1 MSSDSADTPQDPPSA
16 SSISASSGEDSGF
29 ATKPTDTAGMPGGIP
44 FIIGNEAAERFSFY
58 GMKCIL
64 TIFMV
69 DYLQWMGN
77 TEMTGMSNAEAT
89 EHFHSFTAAAYFFPI
104 LGALLA
110 DVFLG
115 KYRTI
120 LSLSIVYCVGHAALA
135 MMGAPPMGAS
145 MWLFVGL
152 ALIAVGS
159 GGIKPCVS
167 AHVGDQFGDRNKSL
181 LTKVYQ
187 WFYFSINFGSFI
199 STLLT
204 PWVLQ
209 NYGPHWAFGIPG
221 VLMAMA
227 TLLFWMG
234 RNRFV
239 HIPAGG
245 TKFLKETFSWTGI
258 AALLKL
264 ICIFAFVAVFW
275 ALFDQTGSSWV
286 LQAKSLN
293 RNWLGIE
300 WLESQ
305 IQAINPI
312 LVLVLI
318 PVYQFLIYP
327 ALGKVF
333 NVTPI
338 RKIGIGLF
346 VMAGGF
352 SIVAILQEWIDAGGE
367 PSIAWQFLA
376 YGVLT
381 ASEVMVSITCLEFAY
396 TQSPKT
402 MKSFVSAVFLFSVS
416 AGNLFTAGVNR
427 YIQTPAAT
435 QVMGEM
441 KADDLSVGESIEGS
455 HFSGVVV
462 KSSSDTSGSDTSG
475 SGVAKQFV
483 VLGPD
488 GKQGTADDAVI
499 SFDKDGGMDA
509 ISNASEAEFAKAADL
524 IEKAFFDTGMDAL
537 PDDETGKQI
546 IGGAEDSFGNPI
558 RYRTISRDGYV
569 LTSEGADALDGTQ
582 WDQTL
587 TSSVSRAETEEADE
601 QDPNEFS
608 WLERKKISVEGG
620 DDPEKIEAMK
630 ERLRNERGGGDKTEF
645 SRTYAVGGRVLLEGA
660 DYFWFWTKCILVT
673 SIVFIPVGYFY
684 QEKTYIQ
691 GDEDVEDYE
700 SEAEEAMV

>member
-1 MSSDSADTPQDPPSA
+1 MSSEPTSPDQA
-16 SSISASSGEDSGF
+16 SNSTMTAGQSSSDY
-29 ATKPTDTAGMPGGIP
+29 ATKPSDTDGMPGGIP

-77 TEMTGMSNAEAT
+77 VQTAAMSNAEAT
-89 EHFHSFTAAAYFFPI
+89 EHYHSFTAAAYFFPV
-104 LGALLA
+104 LGALLS

-120 LSLSIVYCVGHAALA
+120 LYLSIVYCIGHAALA

-152 ALIAVGS
+152 FLISVGS

-167 AHVGDQFGDRNKSL
+167 AHVGDQFGERNKHL

-204 PWVLQ
+204 PWVLEHF
-209 NYGPHWAFGIPG
+209 GPHWAFGIPG
-221 VLMAMA
+221 VLMAIA
-227 TLLFWMG
+227 TFLFWLG
-234 RNRFV
+234 RNKFV

-245 TKFLKETFSWTGI
+245 IRFLKETFSWTGLSAI
-258 AALLKL
+258 AKL
-264 ICIFAFVAVFW
+264 VCIFAFVAVFW

-318 PVYQFLIYP
+318 PIFQFLIYP
-327 ALGKVF
+327 GVSKVWEM
-333 NVTPI
+333 TPI
-338 RKIGIGLF
+338 RKISVGLF

-352 SIVAILQEWIDAGGE
+352 AMVSVLQEWIDAGGQ

-396 TQSPKT
+396 TQAPKT
-402 MKSFVSAVFLFSVS
+402 MKSVVMAVFLFSVS
-416 AGNLFTAGVNR
+416 AGNLFTAAVNR
-427 YIQTPAAT
+427 YIQTPS
-435 QVMGEM
+435 VSEM
-441 KADDLSVGESIEGS
+441 AGQLSPAKLVPDQKITDPTFPAVFSTDSTLVILGADGQLGTEDDVT
-455 HFSGVVV
+455 V
-462 KSSSDTSGSDTSG
+462 KFKD
-475 SGVAKQFV
+475 
-483 VLGPD
+483 
-488 GKQGTADDAVI
+488 
-499 SFDKDGGMDA
+499 DGGFE
-509 ISNASEAEFAKAADL
+509 SLTNASESIFNDAAKR
-524 IEKAFFDTGMDAL
+524 IEDAFFSGEVDKDRVLPSDTKGEELLSGMN
-537 PDDETGKQI
+537 
-546 IGGAEDSFGNPI
+546 DSFGNPI
-558 RYRTISRDGYV
+558 RYKTLSRDRFLLV
-569 LTSEGADALDGTQ
+569 SMGADKIDGTE

-587 TSSVSRAETEEADE
+587 TGNVARAETSKEP
-601 QDPNEFS
+601 QDPDYFN
-608 WLERKKISVEGG
+608 WLERKKIEIDGG
-620 DDPEKIEAMK
+620 DDADEIEVVK
-630 ERLRNERGGGDKTEF
+630 ERLRDERGGGTETKI
-645 SRTYAVGGRVLLEGA
+645 SRDYAVGGRVLLEGA

-673 SIVFIPVGYFY
+673 ATVFIPVGYLY
-684 QEKTYIQ
+684 REKSYIQ
-691 GDEDVEDYE
+691 GDEDVEGA
-700 SEAEEAMV
+700 SLEAEAEAEGLK